1 VDRRARAASLRI
13 VSAGQRHLD
22 LALIGNGRIG
32 LLVEPEGTIVWGCFP
47 RFDADPT
54 FCALLDDAPPAQ
66 ARGIFAIE
74 LEEFARAEQDY
85 VRNTAV
91 LSTRLHDR
99 QGGAVEIV
107 DCVPRHSEFDRMH
120 TPHALVR
127 HVRRISGRPRI
138 TVRLRPAAEWGAL
151 RPETTSGSHHI
162 RYLTP
167 RLTLRVTTDA
177 SLTAI
182 ADERPFFVEDNCTL
196 VFGPDEPMPGSPL
209 VYARNAIDQTVAWW
223 QDWVRRLA
231 IPFEWQADVIRAAIT
246 LKLNADED
254 TGAIVAAMTSS
265 IPESSHAQR
274 NWDYRFCWLRDGYF
288 VVDAL
293 NRLGATSTLEGYMR
307 YLATIAANADGQPLQ
322 PVYSIAGDAALDERI
337 VESLPG
343 YRGIGPVRAGNL
355 AYRQAQHDAFGAAI
369 RAVTHA
375 FFDERLTRRGDASLF
390 ARLEPLGA
398 RAIAL
403 HDQPDAGLWELRER
417 SRVHTWSAVMC
428 WAACDRLGRIAAR
441 LGLADRALYWRG
453 QARRIHDFVDA
464 RCFDPA
470 RGAFLAATGGEA
482 LDASML
488 LLADLGFVRGDDPR
502 FASTVD
508 AIGREL
514 RRGDFV
520 FRYVENDDFGAPD
533 NAFVVCTFWYV
544 NALAQLGRRDEA
556 RDLYGKLLG
565 CRTRHGLLAEHVDP
579 VTREPWGNF
588 VQTYSMVGLIS
599 AAKRLSVP
607 WDEAF

>member
-1 VDRRARAASLRI
+1 MT
-13 VSAGQRHLD
+13 AGVRHLD

-32 LLVEPEGTIVWGCFP
+32 LLVEPQGTIVWGCFP
-47 RFDADPT
+47 RFDGDPT
-54 FCALLDDAPPAQ
+54 FCALLDDAPPER
-66 ARGIFAIE
+66 ARGVFAIE
-74 LEEFARAEQDY
+74 LEELAAAEQQY

-91 LSTRLHDR
+91 LSTRLTDR
-99 QGGAVEIV
+99 HGGAVEIV
-107 DCVPRHSEFDRMH
+107 DCVPRHREFDRMH
-120 TPHALVR
+120 TPHAVVR
-127 HVRRISGRPRI
+127 HVKRIAGRPRI

-151 RPETTSGSHHI
+151 RPETTAGSHHI
-162 RYLTP
+162 RYVSP

-182 ADERPFFVEDNCTL
+182 ADERPFFVEDTCTL
-196 VFGPDEPMPGSPL
+196 VFGPDEPLPGSPL
-209 VYARNAIDQTVAWW
+209 SFAQNAIDRTVAWW
-223 QDWVRRLA
+223 QEWVRGLA
-231 IPFEWQADVIRAAIT
+231 IPYEWQADVIRAAIT

-265 IPESSHAQR
+265 IPESARAQR
-274 NWDYRFCWLRDGYF
+274 NWDYRYCWLRDGYF

-293 NRLGATSTLEGYMR
+293 NRLGATATMEGYMR
-307 YLATIAANADGQPLQ
+307 YLATIAANVGEGALQ

-337 VESLPG
+337 VTSLPG

-355 AYRQAQHDAFGAAI
+355 AYRQAQHDAYGAAI
-369 RAVTHA
+369 LAVTHA
-375 FFDERLTRRGDASLF
+375 FFDERLARRGDASLF
-390 ARLEPLGA
+390 ARLEPLGT

-441 LGLADRALYWRG
+441 LGLSDRAQHWRAEA
-453 QARRIHDFVDA
+453 QRVHRFVHA
-464 RCFDPA
+464 RCWNEA
-470 RGAFLAATGGEA
+470 RGAYVAAVDGDA

-488 LLADLGFVRGDDPR
+488 LLAELGFVRADDPR
-502 FASTVD
+502 FAATVD

-514 RRGDFV
+514 KRGDFV

-556 RDLYGKLLG
+556 RDIHGRLLA

>member
-1 VDRRARAASLRI
+1 VTPS
-13 VSAGQRHLD
+13 QRTLD

-32 LLVEPEGTIVWGCFP
+32 LLVDPEGTVVWGCFP
-47 RFDADPT
+47 RFDGDPT
-54 FCALLDDAPPAQ
+54 FCALLDTAPPAE

-74 LEEFARAEQDY
+74 LTDHSHSEQHY

-91 LSTRLHDR
+91 LSTRLVDR
-99 QGGAVEIV
+99 DGGEVEII
-107 DCVPRHSEFDRMH
+107 DCVPRHREFDRMH

-127 HVRRISGRPRI
+127 HVRRVAGRPRI

-151 RPETTSGSHHI
+151 RPETTAGSHHI
-162 RYLTP
+162 RFVTP
-167 RLTLRVTTDA
+167 KLALRMTTDA
-177 SLTAI
+177 SLTAV
-182 ADERPFFVEDNCTL
+182 ADERTFFVEDTATF
-196 VFGPDEPMPGSPL
+196 VFGPDEPLPGTPL
-209 VYARNAIDQTVAWW
+209 AYARNAIDQTTLWW
-223 QDWVRRLA
+223 QEWVRGLA
-231 IPFEWQADVIRAAIT
+231 IPYEWQADVIRAAVT

-254 TGAIVAAMTSS
+254 TGAIVAAMTTS
-265 IPESSHAQR
+265 IPESAHAQR
-274 NWDYRFCWLRDGYF
+274 NWDYRYCWLRDGYF

-293 NRLGATSTLEGYMR
+293 NRLGATTTMEGYMR
-307 YLATIAANADGQPLQ
+307 YLATIAANVGGGKLQ
-322 PVYSIAGDAALDERI
+322 PVYSISGDAALDER
-337 VESLPG
+337 VVTSLPG

-355 AYRQAQHDAFGAAI
+355 AYLQQQHDAYGAAVL
-369 RAVTHA
+369 AVTHA
-375 FFDERLTRRGDASLF
+375 FFDERLARRGDATLF
-390 ARLEPLGA
+390 ARLEPLGV

-428 WAACDRLGRIAAR
+428 WAACDRLARIAAR
-441 LGLADRALYWRG
+441 LGLGDRAQLWRSE
-453 QARRIHDFVDA
+453 AARIHDFVHA
-464 RCFDPA
+464 RCWNEA
-470 RGAFLAATGGEA
+470 RGAYVAAVDGDA

-488 LLADLGFVRGDDPR
+488 LLAELGFVKPDDPR
-502 FASTVD
+502 FAATVD

-514 RRGDFV
+514 RRGDFI

-533 NAFVVCTFWYV
+533 NAFLVCTFWYV

-556 RDLYGKLLG
+556 RDLYGRLLA

-588 VQTYSMVGLIS
+588 VQTYSMVGVIS
-599 AAKRLSVP
+599 AAKRLSTP

>member
-1 VDRRARAASLRI
+1 VTSP
-13 VSAGQRHLD
+13 QRHLD

-32 LLVEPEGTIVWGCFP
+32 LLVDPEGTVVWGCFP
-47 RFDADPT
+47 RFDGDPT
-54 FCALLDDAPPAQ
+54 FCALLDTAPPET
-66 ARGIFAIE
+66 ARGLFAIE
-74 LEEFARAEQDY
+74 LADKVRSEQHF

-91 LSTRLHDR
+91 LSTTHYDSH
-99 QGGAVEIV
+99 GGAIEIV
-107 DCVPRHSEFDRMH
+107 DCVPRHREFDRMH

-127 HVRRISGRPRI
+127 HVRRLAGTPRV
-138 TVRLRPAAEWGAL
+138 TVRLRPAAEWNAR
-151 RPETTSGSHHI
+151 RPETTAGSHHI
-162 RYLTP
+162 RYVAP
-167 RLTLRVTTDA
+167 KLTLRVTTDA
-177 SLTAI
+177 SLTAV
-182 ADERPFFVEDNCTL
+182 ADERPFFVEDTATF
-196 VFGPDEPMPGSPL
+196 VFGPDEPLPGSPL
-209 VYARNAIDQTVAWW
+209 DYARNAIDRTTLWW
-223 QDWVRRLA
+223 EEWVRGLA

-254 TGAIVAAMTSS
+254 TGAIVAAMTTS
-265 IPESSHAQR
+265 IPESAHAER
-274 NWDYRFCWLRDGYF
+274 NWDYRYCWLRDGYF

-293 NRLGATSTLEGYMR
+293 NRLGATTTMEGYMR
-307 YLATIAANADGQPLQ
+307 YLATIAANAPDGALQ
-322 PVYSIAGDAALDERI
+322 PVYSIAGDAALDER
-337 VESLPG
+337 VVTSLPG

-355 AYRQAQHDAFGAAI
+355 AYRQQQHDAYGAAVL
-369 RAVTHA
+369 AVTHA
-375 FFDERLTRRGDASLF
+375 FFDERLVRRGGEALF
-390 ARLEPLGA
+390 ARLEPLGG

-403 HDQPDAGLWELRER
+403 FDQPDAGLWELREK
-417 SRVHTWSAVMC
+417 SRVHSWSSVMC
-428 WAACDRLGRIAAR
+428 WAACDRLARIAAR
-441 LGLADRALYWRG
+441 LGLGERAKRWRDEA
-453 QARRIHDFVDA
+453 ARIRAFVEA
-464 RCFDPA
+464 RCWNA
-470 RGAFLAATGGEA
+470 SRGAYVAAVDGDT

-488 LLADLGFVRGDDPR
+488 LLAELGFVKPDDPR

-520 FRYVENDDFGAPD
+520 FRYVENDDFGVPD

-556 RDLYGKLLG
+556 RDLYGRLLA

-588 VQTYSMVGLIS
+588 VQTYSMVGVIS